1 MVNRRFAKLAPLAAL
16 LLAPAV
22 SFAQVPF
29 TPAAGGYTVVFPEQP
44 QEKHAALSPEVKTAV
59 YSVNR
64 TDAAFLSSFTEYGFD
79 VDVQKELA
87 ADMQSFVQR
96 IDARLT
102 GVKKTEVK
110 LANGKSAARI
120 EFSFEGQQSAGR
132 GLAIMPDPH
141 SSIMVAALSI
151 KPADRRGE
159 VDEFVNSF
167 KLAAKE

>member
-1 MVNRRFAKLAPLAAL
+1 MSGRRFAKLVPLAAL
-16 LLAPAV
+16 LFAPAA
-22 SFAQVPF
+22 SAQVPF
-29 TPAAGGYTVVFPEQP
+29 TPAAGGYSIVFPEQP
-44 QEKHAALSPEVKTAV
+44 QEKQAALSPEVKTTV

-64 TDAAFLSSFTEYGFD
+64 TDAAFLSGFTEYRAD

-87 ADMQSFVQR
+87 ADVQSFVQR

-110 LANGKSAARI
+110 LANGKSAAQI

-132 GLAIMPDPH
+132 GFAIVPDPH

-159 VDEFVNSF
+159 VDDFVNSF
-167 KLAAKE
+167 KLVGHE